1 MCFFTYYNIS
11 LLFLYMILVNTGFRI
26 HVYYKYGLYQT
37 KLHSPVV
44 PVTTEFNCILVL
56 RAINEIL
63 TNTDHFLMNCIKVCY
78 GIINHIPQICINSMR
93 IVGQEVYREKYL
105 L

>member
-11 LLFLYMILVNTGFRI
+11 LLFLYMILVNVGFHI
-26 HVYYKYGLYQT
+26 HRYKYGLHQT

-44 PVTTEFNCILVL
+44 PVTTKFDCILVL

-63 TNTDHFLMNCIKVCY
+63 TKV
-78 GIINHIPQICINSMR
+78 R
-93 IVGQEVYREKYL
+93 
-105 L
+105 